1 MAVLLLGDHLW
12 WKLCSMW
19 WYLGKTSKQNKKCH
33 IMWIFL
39 NLGKKKVW
47 WPIVAYFS
55 PISQLYII
63 KINVIFQ
70 SFEYGEELTIR
81 APSYQK
87 VFILDIGL
95 LPLFVRYFVLRASL
109 SDIFFWRKFF
119 LEFPL
124 WFWVFLIWSL
134 GEKITW
140 RTTEARGCYFL
151 SSVYLKSHKT
161 SFNNFGLSWAI
172 LGYLGQS

>member
-19 WYLGKTSKQNKKCH
+19 WYLGKT
-33 IMWIFL
+33 
-39 NLGKKKVW
+39 W

-119 LEFPL
+119 LEYPL

-151 SSVYLKSHKT
+151 SSVYIKSHK
-161 SFNNFGLSWAI
+161 SYLELSQAI
-172 LGYLGQS
+172 LGYLALSRAISDDLR